1 MERSLIDQFD
11 AFWTMLQGLMIL
23 GIIIGIVFAIVFGS
37 IKLGW
42 KFAPWIVGA
51 SMLVWFL
58 SFF

>member
-1 MERSLIDQFD
+1 MERSIDQQLM
-11 AFWTMLQGLMIL
+11 AFWEMLQGLMTL
-23 GIIIGIVFAIVFGS
+23 GIIIGIVFAVIFGS

>member
-1 MERSLIDQFD
+1 MEPSLIDQFD

-23 GIIIGIVFAIVFGS
+23 GITIGIVFAVVFGS

-42 KFAPWIVGA
+42 KFAPWIVGV

-58 SFF
+58 SF